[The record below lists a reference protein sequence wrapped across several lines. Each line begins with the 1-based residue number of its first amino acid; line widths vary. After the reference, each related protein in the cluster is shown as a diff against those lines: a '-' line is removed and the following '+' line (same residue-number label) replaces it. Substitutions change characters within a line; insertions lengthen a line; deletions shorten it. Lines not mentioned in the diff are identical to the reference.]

1 MAINDFSSLKTAV
14 ANWLHRSDLTDRIP
28 DFISLA
34 ESRINRLIPTRGTE
48 IETTLTATNGSA
60 FINLPAD
67 FNTPVALWLEAWI
80 PRRLLVLVAPV
91 NLPYMP
97 ISTYPTYWALL
108 QNQIKFDRLANA
120 NFNLTLRYIV
130 LSHLS
135 DAAPTNYILTNYP
148 DLYLYATLIEAAPFI
163 RDNDTTQMWET
174 RFYKALDEVIASENQ
189 SKSNAILLT
198 EPAKLTQRR
207 TFNIYEG

>member
-48 IETTLTATNGSA
+48 VETTLTATSGSA

-67 FNTPVALWLEAWI
+67 FNTPVALWLEAWT
-80 PRRLLVLVAPV
+80 PRKLLVLVHPI

-97 ISTYPTYWALL
+97 ISSYPTYWMLL
-108 QNQIKFDRLANA
+108 QNQIKFDRLAND
-120 NFNLTLRYIV
+120 NFNLTFRYIV
-130 LSHLS
+130 LSNLS
-135 DAAPTNYILTNYP
+135 NAAPTNYILTNYP

-163 RDNDTTQMWET
+163 RDNETTQMWET
-174 RFYKALDEVIASENQ
+174 RFYKARDEVIANENQ
-189 SKSNAILLT
+189 FKSNAILLT